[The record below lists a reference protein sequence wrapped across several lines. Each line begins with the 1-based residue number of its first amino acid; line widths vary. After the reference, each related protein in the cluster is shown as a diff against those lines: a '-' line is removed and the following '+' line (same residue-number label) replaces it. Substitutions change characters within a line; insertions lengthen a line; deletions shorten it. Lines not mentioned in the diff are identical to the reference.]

1 MHAPFALQHQH
12 YISIAYSNF
21 PMQLHYQT
29 LGQGQPL
36 ILLHGLFGS
45 SNNWGTVARHF
56 SQHYQ
61 VICVDLR
68 NHGQSAHSASQNYAN
83 MADDLLELCNALS
96 LEHIHLLGHS
106 LGGKVAMQ
114 FAVQHAARVKKLI
127 VVDMA
132 MRAYADAHTHL
143 IDAMMELDLSTLQNR
158 HEVDQCLSHNIPQ
171 TEVRQFLL
179 MNLIK
184 SENKLAWRINLE
196 ALKANYP
203 NLQQA
208 VCENAHYEKPCL
220 FIRGEYSDYLQ
231 DVDIEQIKT
240 NFINAQFA
248 SLPTGHWV
256 HAEQPHAFIEV
267 VSSFLK
273 S

>member
-1 MHAPFALQHQH
+1 
-12 YISIAYSNF
+12 
-21 PMQLHYQT
+21 MQLHYQT

-36 ILLHGLFGS
+36 IFLHGLFGS
-45 SNNWGTVARHF
+45 GNNWGTVAKHF

-68 NHGQSAHSASQNYAN
+68 NHGSSPHSASQSYAN
-83 MADDLLELCNALS
+83 MADDLLELCDTLS
-96 LEHIHLLGHS
+96 LERIHLLGHS

-114 FAVQHAARVKKLI
+114 FTTQHPDRVDKLI

-143 IDAMMELDLSTLQNR
+143 IDAMMAIDLTTLQSR
-158 HEVDQCLSHNIPQ
+158 HEVDKILSNSIPQ
-171 TEVRQFLL
+171 AMVRQFLL

-184 SENKLAWRINLE
+184 SDSSLAWRINLA
-196 ALKANYP
+196 ALKTNYP
-203 NLQQA
+203 GLQQA

-220 FIRGEYSDYLQ
+220 FIRGEHSDYVQ
-231 DVDIEQIKT
+231 DTDIEQIKT

-248 SLPTGHWV
+248 SLPTGHWI
-256 HAEQPHAFIEV
+256 HAEQPQAFIEV
-267 VSSFLK
+267 VGNFLVT